1 MHLLKHTTL
10 VLATVLMTLA
20 LCACGGGSSG
30 GKGHVDRGGTKPPV
44 NGTPSMQEFGDVV
57 ARLIRQQDD
66 TAEPEAINP
75 NLWSYHVNENE
86 AAFDHLF

>member
-1 MHLLKHTTL
+1 MHSRKYAIL
-10 VLATVLMTLA
+10 VLTTVLATLA
-20 LCACGGGSSG
+20 LCACGGGGGG
-30 GKGHVDRGGTKPPV
+30 GKGHVDRGGAKPPA
-44 NGTPSMQEFGDVV
+44 NGTPALQEFGDVV
-57 ARLIRQQDD
+57 SRLILQQDD

>member
-1 MHLLKHTTL
+1 MHSLKHATL
-10 VLATVLMTLA
+10 VLATLA
-20 LCACGGGSSG
+20 LCACGGGGG
-30 GKGHVDRGGTKPPV
+30 GKSHVDRGGTKLPAD
-44 NGTPSMQEFGDVV
+44 GTPSMQEFGDVV